1 MSHLISR
8 CVLALLVSAGLCL
21 ACGSDQKPVNAPETA
36 SAPESPSDTSTGAA
50 ATPAPNGEPVS
61 TPPQSPPPQGLNE
74 TRSGNTVAMP
84 GTATQPQAEPALSE
98 SQIAMITDL
107 ANTAEIE
114 QAKLAQNKAK
124 SASVKKF
131 AAMMIKHHSQA
142 KTDQAKLYKQL
153 SLTPTQSQDAN
164 LLKDD
169 ANNTLGTLR
178 GSSGAPFDVAYMDS
192 QVAAHQKVLDTL
204 DQKLIPAASDQR
216 LIDELKHMRETVE
229 SHLKE
234 AKSIQADLAQQ
245 SSR

>member
-1 MSHLISR
+1 
-8 CVLALLVSAGLCL
+8 
-21 ACGSDQKPVNAPETA
+21 
-36 SAPESPSDTSTGAA
+36 
-50 ATPAPNGEPVS
+50 
-61 TPPQSPPPQGLNE
+61 
-74 TRSGNTVAMP
+74 MP

-192 QVAAHQKVLDTL
+192 QVAEHQKVLDTL